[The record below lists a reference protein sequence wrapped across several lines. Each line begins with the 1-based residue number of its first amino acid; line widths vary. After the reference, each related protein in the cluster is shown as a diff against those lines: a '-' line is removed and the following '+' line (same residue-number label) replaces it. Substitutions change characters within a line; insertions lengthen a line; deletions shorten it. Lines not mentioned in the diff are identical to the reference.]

1 MRYVVAMLAFLLCT
15 GAHSQATLKI
25 GYISTLSGPLGG
37 LGTEIRDGFTLGIK
51 HSDGK
56 LGGLA
61 VQMFVGDDQAS
72 GDAGRQLLDR
82 YIKGERVH
90 LITGVLASNVHVALG
105 AAAFAARVPYVIP
118 NGGPS
123 QFAGE
128 GCNAFLSS
136 VAWQNDASHEAAGHY
151 ATSKGLNNVYLL
163 AANYPA
169 GQDALTGF
177 KRFYK
182 GKVANE
188 TYTKLGQLDYA
199 TELAQIRAAK
209 PETLYVFLPGGTGM
223 SFIRQFVASG
233 LSKDIA
239 LLLPGFSADQDTIPA
254 VGDSLLGVFNSA
266 HWSPDLDNPEN
277 KRFVDEFQKE
287 YKRLPSL
294 FAAQGYDA
302 ARLIDAAVRS
312 LNGKVED
319 RAALAKALRTAKYGS
334 VRGSYTVNVNG
345 YPVQDYYLRVV
356 IKDASGRITNRTMGK
371 IFENHKDAYFTA
383 CKQGS

>member
-15 GAHSQATLKI
+15 GVHAQPTLKI
-25 GYISTLSGPLGG
+25 GYISTMSGPLSG
-37 LGTEIRDGFTLGIK
+37 LGTEIRDGFNLGLK
-51 HSDGK
+51 HAGGK

-72 GDAGRQLLDR
+72 GDVGRQLLDR
-82 YIKGERVH
+82 YVKGERVH

-123 QFAGE
+123 QFAGQ
-128 GCNAFLSS
+128 GCSPFLSS
-136 VAWQNDASHEAAGHY
+136 VAWQNDAYHEAAGQY
-151 ATSKGLNNVYLL
+151 ATTKRMDNVYLL

-169 GQDALTGF
+169 GQDALNGF

-188 TYTKLGQLDYA
+188 VYTKLGQLDYA

-233 LSKDIA
+233 LSKDLA

-254 VGDSLLGVFNSA
+254 VGDSLLGVFNSG
-266 HWSPDLDNPEN
+266 HWAPDFDNPEN
-277 KRFVDEFQKE
+277 KRFVEEFQAE
-287 YKRLPSL
+287 YKRMPSL
-294 FAAQGYDA
+294 FASQGYDA

-312 LNGKVED
+312 LNGKIED
-319 RAALAKALRTAKYGS
+319 RATLASALRTAKYRS
-334 VRGSYTVNVNG
+334 VRGPYTINVNG

-356 IKDASGRITNRTMGK
+356 MKDASGRITNRTMSK
-371 IFENHKDAYFTA
+371 IFENHKDAYYTA
-383 CKQGS
+383 CKTGS

>member
-1 MRYVVAMLAFLLCT
+1 MRYVVAILAFLLCT
-15 GAHSQATLKI
+15 GVHAQATLKV
-25 GYISTLSGPLGG
+25 GYISTLSGPLSG
-37 LGTEIRDGFTLGIK
+37 LGTEIRDGFNLGVK

-72 GDAGRQLLDR
+72 GDVGRQLLDR

-123 QFAGE
+123 QFAGQ
-128 GCNAFLSS
+128 GCSPFLSS
-136 VAWQNDASHEAAGHY
+136 VAWQNDAYHEAAGQY
-151 ATSKGLNNVYLL
+151 ATSKRLDNVYLL

-169 GQDALTGF
+169 GQDALNGF

-182 GKVANE
+182 GKVAKE
-188 TYTKLGQLDYA
+188 VYTKLGQLDYA
-199 TELAQIRAAK
+199 AELAQIRAAK

-223 SFIRQFVASG
+223 SFTRQFVASG
-233 LSKDIA
+233 LSKDVS

-254 VGDSLLGVFNSA
+254 VGDSLLGVFNSG
-266 HWSPDLDNPEN
+266 HWAPDFDNPEN

-287 YKRLPSL
+287 YKRMPSL
-294 FAAQGYDA
+294 FASQGYDA

-319 RAALAKALRTAKYGS
+319 RATLANALRTAKYRS

-345 YPVQDYYLRVV
+345 YPIQDYYLRVV
-356 IKDASGRITNRTMGK
+356 MKDASGRITNRTMGK
-371 IFENHKDAYFTA
+371 IFENHKDAYHMA
-383 CKQGS
+383 CKKGS